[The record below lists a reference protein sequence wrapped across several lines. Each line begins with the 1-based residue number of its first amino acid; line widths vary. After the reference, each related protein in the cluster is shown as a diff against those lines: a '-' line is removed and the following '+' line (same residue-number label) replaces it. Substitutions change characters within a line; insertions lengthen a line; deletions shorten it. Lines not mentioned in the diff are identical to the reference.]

1 MITVKILT
9 FLLIMCILNVIKEG
23 ISIAIAYKQEK
34 PYNTSTLNNI
44 MTMVSL
50 SYIITII
57 ICGF

>member
-1 MITVKILT
+1 
-9 FLLIMCILNVIKEG
+9 MCILNVIKEC
-23 ISIAIAYKQEK
+23 ISFAIAYKQEK
-34 PYNTSTLNNI
+34 KYETSTLNNI

>member
-9 FLLIMCILNVIKEG
+9 FILIMCILNVIKEC
-23 ISIAIAYKQEK
+23 ISLAIAYKQEK
-34 PYNTSTLNNI
+34 KYETSTLNNI

>member
-9 FLLIMCILNVIKEG
+9 FILIMCILNVIKEC
-23 ISIAIAYKQEK
+23 ISLSIAYKQEK
-34 PYNTSTLNNI
+34 KYETSTLNNI